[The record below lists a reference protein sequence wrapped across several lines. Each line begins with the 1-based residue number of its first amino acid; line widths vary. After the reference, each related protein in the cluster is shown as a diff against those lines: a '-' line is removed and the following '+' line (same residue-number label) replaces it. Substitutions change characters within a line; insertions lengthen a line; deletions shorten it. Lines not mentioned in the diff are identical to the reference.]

1 MGNDD
6 PAVWA
11 SFAIMNDDAPVRIGK
26 IQAVHHHQGF
36 DIDIQFATPPVKHLF
51 EVGILEIQLTGD
63 QIVFLVKRSAGHKHL
78 DGFHAAKIT
87 TPSGRDEGAAD
98 LSLHMLYLLRTYLL
112 MAILITPGCG
122 LFAQDPES
130 VNPMQGIVDV
140 QQYDLELWIHPGD
153 TAIRGKITIDLE
165 MIKTVNELILQLEDL
180 RITSLKSNSGKTN
193 FKYDGKQIFIRTRK
207 NLKPGKSIRLVLE
220 YEGKPS
226 DGLIIKQNE
235 TRYTVFA
242 DNWASRA
249 RNWFPSVDHPSDK
262 ARFHVTVHTMDPFEV
277 IANGVKIDESG
288 LNGQKTII
296 YHMDHPIPTYC
307 MVIGLAQMSIA
318 SEQTAGGIPLYY
330 YTYRE
335 DSSLARESFKRVADM
350 VQFYDSLIGAF
361 PYDRLSL
368 VQSSTRFGGME
379 NSSAIFLA
387 DQGAVYRRRSNP
399 EGLLAHEIAHQWFGD
414 AVTQS
419 SWADLW
425 LSESFATYFSALY
438 FEARDGKNKF
448 DSILD
453 QTRSVYLRRSP
464 KKAPVI
470 YDGYPQLFQM
480 MNAENYQKGALFLH
494 ALRQAIGEAAFFT
507 TIRKYYALFKH
518 RNASTADFQALAE
531 AESRKGLDDLFTIW
545 LRRPG
550 LPE

>member
-6 PAVWA
+6 PPVRA
-11 SFAIMNDDAPVRIGK
+11 SFAIMNDDAAVGIGK
-26 IQAVHHHQGF
+26 IQTVHHHQGF
-36 DIDIQFATPPVKHLF
+36 DIDIQFTTPPVKHLF
-51 EVGILEIQLTGD
+51 EVSILEIQLTGN
-63 QIVFLVKRSAGHKHL
+63 QIVFLVKRSAGYKHL

-87 TPSGRDEGAAD
+87 TPIGRYEGAAD
-98 LSLHMLYLLRTYLL
+98 LSLRMLYLARTYLML
-112 MAILITPGCG
+112 TTLITQGFG

-140 QQYDLELWIHPGD
+140 RQYDLELWIHPGD
-153 TAIRGKITIDLE
+153 TAIRGKITIDLK
-165 MIKTVNELILQLEDL
+165 MLKTVHELILQFEDL

-193 FKYDGKQIFIRTRK
+193 FKYDGKQIFIHTQKKIKRGRTIQ
-207 NLKPGKSIRLVLE
+207 LILE
-220 YEGKPS
+220 YEGQPS
-226 DGLIIKQNE
+226 DGLIIRQNE

-262 ARFHVTVHTMDPFEV
+262 ARFHVTVHTADTLEV
-277 IANGVKIDESG
+277 IANGVKINESG

-307 MVIGLAQMSIA
+307 MVIGMAQMSIA

-387 DQGAVYRRRSNP
+387 DQGVVYRRRSNP
-399 EGLLAHEIAHQWFGD
+399 EGMLAHEIAHQWFGD

-425 LSESFATYFSALY
+425 LSEGFATYFSALY

-453 QTRSVYLRRSP
+453 RTRSEYLRRSP

-480 MNAENYQKGALFLH
+480 LNAENYQKGGLFLH
-494 ALRQAIGEAAFFT
+494 ALRQAMGDDSFFSA
-507 TIRKYYALFKH
+507 IRKYYSLFKH
-518 RNASTADFQALAE
+518 RNTSTADFQALAE

-545 LRRPG
+545 LRHPG